1 MKRIIALA
9 VFFMLSVAVVS
20 CSSSRSGSA
29 SSYKRNVEASYY
41 HDKFN
46 GKRTA
51 NGEKFHNNELTAAHR
66 KLAFGTRL
74 RVTNVANGESV
85 VVKVNDRGPHKR
97 GRELDLSKRA
107 FMSITDNKNHG
118 VIRVNIEVLN

>member
-1 MKRIIALA
+1 MKRILALIA
-9 VFFMLSVAVVS
+9 FFIASVAVVS
-20 CSSSRSGSA
+20 CSSSKGGSGSV
-29 SSYKRNVEASYY
+29 YKRNVEASYY

-46 GKRTA
+46 LRKTA
-51 NGEKFHNNELTAAHR
+51 SGERFSNSDLTAAHK
-66 KLAFGTRL
+66 KLPFGTKL

-85 VVKVNDRGPHKR
+85 VVKVNDRGPQKR

-118 VIRVNIEVLN
+118 FIRVNIEVLR

>member
-1 MKRIIALA
+1 MKKLLILVLFIAA
-9 VFFMLSVAVVS
+9 SVAVVS
-20 CSSSRSGSA
+20 CSSSKGKAGSV
-29 SSYKRNVEASYY
+29 YKRNVEVSYY

-46 GKRTA
+46 GRRTA
-51 NGEKFHNNELTAAHR
+51 SGEKFSNSGLTAAHK
-66 KLAFGTRL
+66 KLPFGTTL

-118 VIRVNIEVLN
+118 FIRVNIEVLR